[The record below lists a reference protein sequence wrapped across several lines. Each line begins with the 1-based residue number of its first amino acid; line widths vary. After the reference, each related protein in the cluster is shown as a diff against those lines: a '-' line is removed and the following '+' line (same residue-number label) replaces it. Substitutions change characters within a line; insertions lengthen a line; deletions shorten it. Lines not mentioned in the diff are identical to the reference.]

1 MTSFSVNQIILTYGW
16 EKMPRNQV
24 TKDELVVRVLK
35 LKNKVDQIH
44 PLCGRE
50 RRTSLIN
57 T

>member
-35 LKNKVDQIH
+35 LKNKVDQGLH

-50 RRTSLIN
+50 NEGPRS
-57 T
+57 